1 MTVSTEVTRSTDI
14 LQFKPKRSYLQSEI
28 AVSRMLTF
36 ITSIPDPDE
45 MLQKAGIKRY
55 QLRQLEL
62 DDEVAQAVDTRREAV
77 VATPWRLEPSTTRV
91 GKFITAA
98 IEPHVESL
106 KRGVL
111 DAVFYGYSVLETV
124 YKPIEKGIGIDRIS
138 LKPMQWF
145 SPMQDGTLRYF
156 PDDGSGGTEGLE
168 CDPLKF
174 LLTVSNGS
182 YRNPYGEALL
192 SRLWFPVTWRR
203 EAWSMW
209 LSFLETFG
217 EPIILGA
224 VRDYKTFVEAMQA
237 QGVRSTVA
245 WESTG
250 GDDKIE
256 TITASTPG
264 EFDRLEQAILRRVQ
278 KLILGQTLTSDVGS
292 NGSYAVAA
300 IHNEVRNDKRRADMR
315 KVMATGQQLVN
326 NLCAI
331 NGIKDIPKFVM
342 SDDSGL
348 ETSRAQRD
356 AILAPVLKISGLQL
370 TKDYYLR
377 NFDYT
382 DKDIEEGVVT
392 SAGEVDPN
400 DPNDPN
406 EDSESKTPDPAG
418 EKNNTEGNGQEQPAV
433 KDRSVTDNPKN
444 Y

>member
-1 MTVSTEVTRSTDI
+1 VNDTTVINTSSTEV
-14 LQFKPKRSYLQSEI
+14 LKFKPQRKLLQSEV
-28 AVSRMLTF
+28 AVDRMVSF
-36 ITSIPDPDE
+36 ITTIPDPDG

-55 QLRQLEL
+55 QLKQLEM
-62 DDEVAQAVDTRREAV
+62 DDEISQCKDTRVEAV
-77 VATPWRLEPSTTRV
+77 VATPWRLEPNQSRV
-91 GKFITAA
+91 GKWLTEVL
-98 IEPHVESL
+98 EPHIEEL

-111 DAVFYGYSVLETV
+111 ESRFYGYSVLEII
-124 YKPIEKGIGIDRIS
+124 YKPVEKGIGIDRLS
-138 LKPMQWF
+138 LKPLEWF
-145 SPMQDGTLRYF
+145 APQRDGTLKFF
-156 PDDGSGGTEGLE
+156 PNDGSGGTEGID

-174 LLTVSNGS
+174 LLTTCSATYN
-182 YRNPYGEALL
+182 NPYGESLL

-203 EAWSMW
+203 EGWSLW
-209 LSFLETFG
+209 LQFLETFG

-245 WESTG
+245 WESVC
-250 GDDKIE
+250 GDDKID

-370 TKDYYLR
+370 TREYYLR

-382 DKDIEEGVVT
+382 DQDIEEGIVT
-392 SAGEVDPN
+392 SSGEI

-406 EDSESKTPDPAG
+406 ENSEVKTPDPAG
-418 EKNNTEGNGQEQPAV
+418 EKNNVNENGQDQPAV

>member
-1 MTVSTEVTRSTDI
+1 MSDTATSSTNLI
-14 LQFKPKRSYLQSEI
+14 HLAAKPQRKLLQSEV
-28 AVSRMLTF
+28 AVSRMMTF
-36 ITSIPDPDE
+36 ITSVPDPDE
-45 MLQKAGIKRY
+45 MLAKAGIKRY

-62 DDEVAQAVDTRREAV
+62 DDEVAQCIDTRREAV
-77 VATPWRLEPSTTRV
+77 VATPWRVEPNQSRV
-91 GKFITAA
+91 GKFITSA
-98 IEPHVESL
+98 IEPHVEAM
-106 KRGVL
+106 KRGVM
-111 DAVFYGYSVLETV
+111 DAVFYGYSVMEV
-124 YKPIEKGIGIDRIS
+124 IYKPIEKGIGIDRIS
-138 LKPMQWF
+138 LKPLEWF
-145 SPMQDGTLRYF
+145 SPMQSGGLKYF
-156 PDDGSGGTEGLE
+156 PDDGSGGTDGLD
-168 CDPLKF
+168 CDPMKF
-174 LLTVSNGS
+174 LLTVSNGT
-182 YRNPYGEALL
+182 YKNPYGESLL

-203 EAWSMW
+203 EGWQMW
-209 LSFLETFG
+209 LQFLETFG

-245 WESTG
+245 WESM
-250 GDDKIE
+250 GDDKID

-370 TKDYYLR
+370 TREYYLR

-382 DKDIEEGVVT
+382 DQDIEEGIVT
-392 SAGEVDPN
+392 SSGEI

-406 EDSESKTPDPAG
+406 ENSEVKTPDPAG
-418 EKNNTEGNGQEQPAV
+418 EKNNVNENGQDQPAV

>member
-1 MTVSTEVTRSTDI
+1 
-14 LQFKPKRSYLQSEI
+14 
-28 AVSRMLTF
+28 
-36 ITSIPDPDE
+36 

-55 QLRQLEL
+55 QLQQLEL
-62 DDEVAQAVDTRREAV
+62 DDEVAQCKDTRVEAV
-77 VATPWRLEPSTTRV
+77 VATPWRLEPNQSRV
-91 GKFITAA
+91 GKWLTGVLESH
-98 IEPHVESL
+98 IEDL

-111 DAVFYGYSVLETV
+111 ESRFYGYSVLEII
-124 YKPIEKGIGIDRIS
+124 YKPVEKGIGISRLS
-138 LKPMQWF
+138 LKPLEWF
-145 SPMQDGTLRYF
+145 APQQDGSLKFF
-156 PDDGSGGTEGLE
+156 PNDGSGGTEGID

-174 LLTVSNGS
+174 LLTTCNAT
-182 YRNPYGEALL
+182 YKNPYGESIL

-203 EAWSMW
+203 ESWSMW

-217 EPIILGA
+217 EPIILGS
-224 VRDYKTFVEAMQA
+224 VRNYRDFVEAMQA

-245 WESTG
+245 WESVG

-326 NLCAI
+326 NLCLI
-331 NGIKDIPKFVM
+331 NGIKDVPKFVM
-342 SDDSGL
+342 ADDSGL

-370 TKDYYLR
+370 TKEYYLR

-382 DKDIEEGVVT
+382 DKDIEEGIVT
-392 SAGEVDPN
+392 SIGEVDSEDDSKD
-400 DPNDPN
+400 DPQ
-406 EDSESKTPDPAG
+406 TPDPAG
-418 EKNNTEGNGQEQPAV
+418 EKNNTEDNGEKQPAV